1 MSTPRNL
8 VLPMLGRYQLLALLG
23 EGPVARAYLAVTRG
37 PAGWANLVVIKE
49 IRPEL
54 AAPQFRE
61 MFLHEARMAL
71 GLQHANIVQT
81 YEIFEERA
89 PYVVVMEF
97 LDGQTLGDLLRR
109 VGRKEMPLA
118 LHLWTLTQLL
128 AGLDY
133 AHQLRDADGKPLS
146 IVHRDVNPDN
156 VFVTYDGQI
165 KLVDF
170 SIAKFAGMVAGPV
183 VSQQEGTPTGKLGYG
198 APEQFVSQPLDPR
211 SDVYSVGVMLWE
223 ALAGR
228 RRRVADSAA
237 EIIEARVAGVE
248 PRVAEVAPDVSPALA
263 EICDRATAPDLRAR
277 YQTAAEMQEALES
290 YLDGCWEPVDR
301 GEMAALMDRQFALER
316 ASMRRCLQRQLG
328 AGSVPPQAPTP
339 AHQVTARMPRVAVAR
354 WWSGWRAR
362 AAQGARWA
370 RGLFQRWRRFT
381 PAALAVLGAAAV
393 IVLVVLLSPR
403 PQPPRL
409 WPQPVVNAERAPA
422 PVPQA
427 AEAPPPGPPI
437 AAPAPEP
444 PVPVIEVPAV
454 PDKPVIAVP
463 AVPEQVSGRER
474 AEARLRGNGDRPG
487 ARVAPRRA
495 RLLGERK
502 VAQSERQA
510 RPQVWVPTQ
519 PGDDL
524 PPRELVPRRELDEED
539 PYRK

>member
-1 MSTPRNL
+1 
-8 VLPMLGRYQLLALLG
+8 LLALLG

-71 GLQHANIVQT
+71 GLQHPNIVQT

-109 VGRKEMPLA
+109 VGRKEVPLA
-118 LHLWTLTQLL
+118 LQLWSLTQLL
-128 AGLDY
+128 AGLDH
-133 AHQLRDADGKPLS
+133 AHKLRDVDGKPLS

-156 VFVTYDGQI
+156 VFVTYDGQV

-170 SIAKFAGMVAGPV
+170 GIAKFAGMLTGPA
-183 VSQQEGTPTGKLGYG
+183 VSQRDATPTGKLGYG

-228 RRRVADSAA
+228 RRRVAESAA
-237 EIIEARVAGVE
+237 DIIEARVAGVE
-248 PRVAEVAPDVSPALA
+248 PRVAEVVPDVSPALA

-290 YLDGCWEPVDR
+290 YLDGCWEPVGQ
-301 GEMAALMDRQFALER
+301 GEMAELMDRHFAMER

-328 AGSVPPQAPTP
+328 IASVPAQAQPP
-339 AHQVTARMPRVAVAR
+339 APAAQVTARMPRVAVVR
-354 WWSGWRAR
+354 WWSVLRAR
-362 AAQGARWA
+362 AVEVGRSARI
-370 RGLFQRWRRFT
+370 LFERWRRFV
-381 PAALAVLGAAAV
+381 PAAFAVLGTAAV
-393 IVLVVLLSPR
+393 ILLAVRLSAR
-403 PQPPRL
+403 PVPPPA

-422 PVPQA
+422 P
-427 AEAPPPGPPI
+427 
-437 AAPAPEP
+437 
-444 PVPVIEVPAV
+444 PVPTIEVPAV
-454 PDKPVIAVP
+454 PDEPVMAVP
-463 AVPEQVSGRER
+463 AVPERPPEVEPG
-474 AEARLRGNGDRPG
+474 EARPRANGDRPG
-487 ARVAPRRA
+487 ARMGPRRP
-495 RLLGERK
+495 RLFGERR
-502 VAQSERQA
+502 VAQSGRQA

-524 PPRELVPRRELDEED
+524 PPRDLLPRRELDEED